1 METDRCEVLDIGCY
15 TGFSAIAWFEG
26 TVETDAEV
34 INHLLQTTPGNP
46 VTHLPF
52 TDITIFTFIH
62 AENVFFQ
69 IITVEADSHMAS
81 VARDAFARFGYDRR
95 ISILEGS
102 SPDM

>member
-15 TGFSAIAWFEG
+15 TGFSAMAWFEG
-26 TVETDAEV
+26 TVETGAEV
-34 INHLLQTTPGNP
+34 SYLYRTTPGNL

-52 TDITIFTFIH
+52 ADITIFTFIRVD
-62 AENVFFQ
+62 NIFFQ

-95 ISILEGS
+95 IAVPEGS
-102 SPDM
+102 SPDI